1 MPGCCPDLRL
11 DRIARHVGRT
21 SIGVSVNGRP
31 FDASDVKGY
40 ELEHAQFVLG
50 QGPIAD
56 RSNASRSN
64 ECHSNACTDGDVSD
78 ETALQRWPSLSEDLE
93 ARSVR
98 SVLSF
103 ALALDERWPFGTF
116 TLYRYQ
122 PARLTVRQTCR
133 LRTAVSETSLTVAA
147 HVMANRRHHDVRCGL
162 HRFDLL
168 DQAIGLVMDDLGVG
182 PDVATARIRS
192 HSFAN
197 ECPLDHLVVDL
208 IDRRVRLAPH

>member
-50 QGPIAD
+50 QGPVAD
-56 RSNASRSN
+56 R
-64 ECHSNACTDGDVSD
+64 TDSDVSD

-122 PARLTVRQTCR
+122 PARLTVRQTCG
-133 LRTAVSETSLTVAA
+133 LRTAVSDTSLTVAN

-208 IDRRVRLAPH
+208 IGRRVRLAPH